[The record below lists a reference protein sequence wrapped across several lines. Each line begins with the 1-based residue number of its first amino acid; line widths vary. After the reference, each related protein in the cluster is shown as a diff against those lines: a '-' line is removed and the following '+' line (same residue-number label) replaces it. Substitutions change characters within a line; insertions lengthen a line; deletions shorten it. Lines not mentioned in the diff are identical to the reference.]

1 MGLFSG
7 IKKAFK
13 KIVKGVKKV
22 VKGVVKGV
30 KKVVK
35 KIGSSKILKALAIAA
50 AVVVTGG
57 AAIGAFGGSLA
68 TSSFGSWMVGASN
81 AITGFT
87 VGGINIGAVM
97 KPFAS
102 IGKTVGSVA
111 GGITDF
117 TGLTSEASRA
127 GYTQIQPLGGGA
139 IEPSNVGEWV
149 ADPSK
154 TFKPGQ
160 SLFPGGKEFETA
172 GRTLSDVKT
181 GTDTLF
187 GTGEKIV
194 DAAGNVS
201 KVPVIDPKTGEAVVS
216 RWDKVKNIATTAAIS
231 SGTQMAFGVAQA
243 KLMEG
248 DPTGTLTPL
257 ANESKEYQDAL
268 QVYAAN
274 EGINY
279 GDIYRQLSFGTAD
292 PSYQVNSA
300 LYSQQAF
307 QPVYTTA

>member
-30 KKVVK
+30 KKVAK

-68 TSSFGSWMVGASN
+68 SSSFGSWMVGASK
-81 AITGFT
+81 AMTGFT
-87 VGGINIGAVM
+87 IGGTTAAGTTAAFGTTAATTATGLGSLTAGVTGGLKVGSLL
-97 KPFAS
+97 KPFAAA
-102 IGKTVGSVA
+102 GKFVGATA
-111 GGITDF
+111 GKITDL
-117 TGLTSEASRA
+117 TGLTTEAARTANMSEAAYAARA
-127 GYTQIQPLGGGA
+127 AEHARWAELP
-139 IEPSNVGEWV
+139 
-149 ADPSK
+149 
-154 TFKPGQ
+154 PGQ
-160 SLFPGGKEFETA
+160 WTSQMPHTQPPVAAETVAEAAA
-172 GRTLSDVKT
+172 GSDYLTGNKWGDFALKTVAGTASQTLS
-181 GTDTLF
+181 GY
-187 GTGEKIV
+187 G
-194 DAAGNVS
+194 
-201 KVPVIDPKTGEAVVS
+201 
-216 RWDKVKNIATTAAIS
+216 
-231 SGTQMAFGVAQA
+231 QA

-248 DPTGTLTPL
+248 DPTGRETPL
-257 ANESKEYQDAL
+257 ATESKEYKDAL
-268 QVYAAN
+268 QVYASN

-292 PSYQVNSA
+292 PSYQVNSE

-307 QPVYTTA
+307 QPVA